1 MSKRFVD
8 TTLWDKSWFI
18 DLSPEHKNI
27 YMFLEQSC
35 DCAGIWEIDIPQ
47 LKRKI
52 GYSEINLSS
61 FLSEVNKDY
70 DKLSGS
76 SIIVSRIKLICNN
89 TKLWLTEFIS
99 FQYEKGKN
107 GINPNIPAII
117 GVLNRLKDSSIYDM
131 AITEG
136 YLRIQNSSKIE
147 TITTI
152 PKGCQPLSR
161 VKDKDKDSDS
171 SSFLNISLFESQI
184 KKELISQYGQ
194 PDVEYA
200 IREAVKHN
208 KNNLAY
214 IEGICKKRK
223 EKEAV
228 KKSLDE
234 AKQKKR
240 EQYKDLSPEERKSWS
255 NLHLFDL
262 AKSKKLEYSPL
273 KEIGSG

>member
-1 MSKRFVD
+1 MSKRFMD
-8 TTLWDKSWFI
+8 TSLWESSWFL

-27 YMFLEQSC
+27 WQYLERNC

-52 GYSEINLSS
+52 GYKEINLSS
-61 FLSEVNKDY
+61 FISEVNKGY
-70 DKLSGS
+70 DNLTGD
-76 SIIVSRIKLICNN
+76 SITVTRIKLICNN
-89 TKLWLTEFIS
+89 TKLWLTGFIS

-117 GVLNRLKDSSIYDM
+117 GVLNRLKESGIYEM
-131 AITEG
+131 AIIEG
-136 YLRIQNSSKIE
+136 FLRIQNTSKIE

-152 PKGCQPLSR
+152 PKGCQPLSG

-171 SSFLNISLFESQI
+171 STSLNISLFESQI

-194 PDVEYA
+194 PDLDYA

-223 EKEAV
+223 EKVSV
-228 KKSLDE
+228 KKSIDE

-240 EQYKDLSPEERKSWS
+240 EQYKGLTPEECKSWS
-255 NLHLFDL
+255 NLNL
-262 AKSKKLEYSPL
+262 LEMVRSH
-273 KEIGSG
+273 KTANH

>member
-1 MSKRFVD
+1 MSKRFMD
-8 TTLWDKSWFI
+8 TNLWESSWFL

-27 YMFLEQSC
+27 WQYLERNC

-52 GYSEINLSS
+52 GYKQINLSS
-61 FLSEVNKDY
+61 FISEVNKGY
-70 DKLSGS
+70 DNLTGN
-76 SIIVSRIKLICNN
+76 SITVTGIKVICNN

-117 GVLNRLKDSSIYDM
+117 GVLNRLKDSGIYEI
-131 AITEG
+131 ALTEG
-136 YLRIQNSSKIE
+136 YLRIQCSSKIE

-152 PKGCQPLSR
+152 PKGFQPLAT

-171 SSFLNISLFESQI
+171 SSFLNISLFESQL

-194 PDVEYA
+194 PDVDYA
-200 IREAVKHN
+200 VREAVRHN

-223 EKEAV
+223 EKESV
-228 KKSLDE
+228 KKSLE
-234 AKQKKR
+234 VAHQKKT
-240 EQYKDLSPEERKSWS
+240 E
-255 NLHLFDL
+255 
-262 AKSKKLEYSPL
+262 
-273 KEIGSG
+273 

>member
-1 MSKRFVD
+1 MSKRFMD
-8 TTLWDKSWFI
+8 TNLWESSWFL

-27 YMFLEQSC
+27 WQYLERNC

-52 GYSEINLSS
+52 GYKEINLSS
-61 FLSEVNKDY
+61 FISEVNKGY
-70 DKLSGS
+70 DNLTGD
-76 SIIVSRIKLICNN
+76 SITVTRIKLICNN
-89 TKLWLTEFIS
+89 TKLWLTGFIS

-117 GVLNRLKDSSIYDM
+117 GVLNRLKDSGIYEM

-152 PKGCQPLSR
+152 SKGCQPLPR
-161 VKDKDKDSDS
+161 VKDKDNNS

-184 KKELISQYGQ
+184 KKELISEYGQ
-194 PDVEYA
+194 VNVDYA
-200 IREAVKHN
+200 VREAVKHN

-223 EKEAV
+223 EKDSV
-228 KKSLDE
+228 KKSLE
-234 AKQKKR
+234 ESKKKKR
-240 EQYKDLSPEERKSWS
+240 DQYKDLTSEELKSWS
-255 NLHLFDL
+255 NLNLL
-262 AKSKKLEYSPL
+262 EMVYPKKPVTLPH

>member
-1 MSKRFVD
+1 MD
-8 TTLWDKSWFI
+8 TSLWESSWFL

-27 YMFLEQSC
+27 WQYLERNC

-52 GYSEINLSS
+52 GYKEINLSS
-61 FLSEVNKDY
+61 FITEVNKDY
-70 DKLSGS
+70 DKLSGNP
-76 SIIVSRIKLICNN
+76 ITVKRVMRISND

-117 GVLNRLKDSSIYDM
+117 GVLNRLKDSGIYEM

-136 YLRIQNSSKIE
+136 FLRIQNSSKIE

-152 PKGCQPLSR
+152 PKGCQPLPR

-171 SSFLNISLFESQI
+171 SSFLNISLFETQL
-184 KKELISQYGQ
+184 KTELISEYGQ
-194 PDVEYA
+194 QAFDYA

-214 IEGICKKRK
+214 IEGICKKQK

-228 KKSLDE
+228 KVSIEE

-240 EQYKDLSPEERKSWS
+240 EHYKDLTPEERKS
-255 NLHLFDL
+255 
-262 AKSKKLEYSPL
+262 
-273 KEIGSG
+273 

>member
-1 MSKRFVD
+1 MSKRFMD
-8 TTLWDKSWFI
+8 TSLWESSWFL

-27 YMFLEQSC
+27 WQYLERNC

-52 GYSEINLSS
+52 GYKEINLSS
-61 FLSEVNKDY
+61 FICEVNKGY
-70 DKLSGS
+70 DNLTGYPITVKRV
-76 SIIVSRIKLICNN
+76 ILICNN

-117 GVLNRLKDSSIYDM
+117 GVLNRLKDNGIYDM

-147 TITTI
+147 TITTDS
-152 PKGCQPLSR
+152 KGCQPLPR
-161 VKDKDKDSDS
+161 VKDKDS
-171 SSFLNISLFESQI
+171 SSLNISLFESQI
-184 KKELISQYGQ
+184 KKELISEYGQ
-194 PDVEYA
+194 DNVDYA
-200 IREAVKHN
+200 VREAVRHN

-228 KKSLDE
+228 NKSLEE
-234 AKQKKR
+234 AKQKKMELYKNLTP
-240 EQYKDLSPEERKSWS
+240 EQRKSWS
-255 NLHLFDL
+255 NLHLYEL
-262 AKSKKLEYSPL
+262 ACAKTPISLPL

>member
-1 MSKRFVD
+1 MD
-8 TTLWDKSWFI
+8 TCLWESSWFL

-27 YMFLEQSC
+27 WQYLERNC

-52 GYSEINLSS
+52 GYSQINLSD
-61 FLSEVNKDY
+61 FLTQVNKDY
-70 DKLSGS
+70 DKLSGG

-107 GINPNIPAII
+107 GINSNIPAII
-117 GVLNRLKDSSIYDM
+117 GVLNRLKDNGIYEM

-136 YLRIQNSSKIE
+136 FLRIQNSSKIE

-152 PKGCQPLSR
+152 PKDCQPLAR
-161 VKDKDKDSDS
+161 VKDKDNDS
-171 SSFLNISLFESQI
+171 STINISLFEAQLKS
-184 KKELISQYGQ
+184 ELISQYGQ
-194 PDVEYA
+194 PAFDYA

-223 EKEAV
+223 EKESI
-228 KKSLDE
+228 KNSLE
-234 AKQKKR
+234 ESQQKKR
-240 EQYKDLSPEERKSWS
+240 EQYKDLTSEERKAWS
-255 NLHLFDL
+255 NLHLLEMTFNK
-262 AKSKKLEYSPL
+262 KSEPISSP
-273 KEIGSG
+273 KISS

>member
-1 MSKRFVD
+1 MD
-8 TTLWDKSWFI
+8 TSLWECSWFL

-27 YMFLEQSC
+27 YMYLERSC
-35 DCAGIWEIDIPQ
+35 DCAGIWSIDIPQ

-52 GYSEINLSS
+52 GYTEINLSS
-61 FLSEVNKDY
+61 FLTAVNKDY
-70 DKLSGS
+70 DNLTGEP
-76 SIIVSRIKLICNN
+76 ITVSRIKLICNK
-89 TKLWLTEFIS
+89 TKLWLTDFVS

-117 GVLNRLKDSSIYDM
+117 GVLNRLKDSGIYEM
-131 AITEG
+131 ALTEG
-136 YLRIQNSSKIE
+136 FLRIQNSSKIE

-152 PKGCQPLSR
+152 PKGCQPLPR

-171 SSFLNISLFESQI
+171 SSFLNISLFESQL
-184 KKELISQYGQ
+184 KTELISEYGQ
-194 PDVEYA
+194 PAFDYA

-223 EKEAV
+223 EKESV
-228 KKSLDE
+228 KKSLE
-234 AKQKKR
+234 ESRQKKR
-240 EQYKDLSPEERKSWS
+240 DLYKDLSPEERKSWS
-255 NLHLFDL
+255 NMKLFEL
-262 AKSKKLEYSPL
+262 ARPQIPENQAI

>member
-1 MSKRFVD
+1 MSKRFSD
-8 TTLWDKSWFI
+8 TNLWESSWFL
-18 DLSPEHKNI
+18 DLSPEHKNLWQ
-27 YMFLEQSC
+27 YLERNC

-52 GYSEINLSS
+52 GYKEINLTS
-61 FLSEVNKDY
+61 FITEVNKDY
-70 DKLSGS
+70 DKLSGNP
-76 SIIVSRIKLICNN
+76 VTVKRIMLICNN
-89 TKLWLTEFIS
+89 TKLWLTGFIS

-107 GINPNIPAII
+107 GINTNIPAII
-117 GVLNRLKDSSIYDM
+117 VVLNRLKYNNIYDL
-131 AITEG
+131 AIKEG
-136 YLRIQNSSKIE
+136 FLRIQNSSKTE

-152 PKGCQPLSR
+152 PKGCQPLPR

-194 PDVEYA
+194 PNVDYA
-200 IREAVKHN
+200 VREAVRHN

-223 EKEAV
+223 EKEAI
-228 KKSLDE
+228 KTSLEE
-234 AKQKKR
+234 ARQ
-240 EQYKDLSPEERKSWS
+240 
-255 NLHLFDL
+255 
-262 AKSKKLEYSPL
+262 KKLEQDKLLSSQREAWSKLNLFELACSRTPETPPK